1 MELTEEIKRL
11 CQKKKAIILVH
22 NYQPGEIQDIADFV
36 GDSLELS
43 RKAAETKAEI
53 IIFCGV
59 RFMAETAKIL
69 SPDRTVLLP
78 DPEANCPLAD
88 MITSEGLKSLKA
100 EHPDAL
106 VVSYVNT
113 SAEVKAESD
122 YCCTSA
128 NGIKVIDSLPTDRK
142 IIFTPDSNLGRY
154 LIEKTGKDLIL
165 WDGYCYVHHQR
176 ITLEGVRRAKSL
188 HPEAKIL
195 VHPECLMEVIESA
208 DAVLST
214 KGMCEY
220 VKREVAD
227 EFIIGTELGIIH
239 RLSKENPTK
248 RFYPVSEEAICESM
262 KLTTLEKLER
272 SLREEIHKIELDPQ
286 IVAQARSAIERMLAI

>member
-43 RKAAETKAEI
+43 RKAAETEAEI
-53 IIFCGV
+53 IVFCGV